1 MEKIIKYIE
10 LLDTN
15 NYYVDQSIFD
25 DSYLTVDISNNLK
38 RQEFENN
45 MTILMVIDFFS
56 YLNNTNTNTDYNFD
70 KIIKLTERTTLINF
84 IKQFQIPE
92 NLISWI
98 KENMPTKLIKKI
110 KYPYIYPFE
119 VEETFKKLYED
130 QYKKDYIRIFVDNTF
145 NTIDQENKKKLVSY
159 LYRNLIEELKIKDI
173 YTKSE
178 EINNMLS
185 NYAKRELELFYLKK
199 NFFGYIIQN
208 PTHKN
213 KIDTLLG
220 KPIFTLS
227 LEYLLNY
234 SFLTCLKDV
243 FNFDTKTEIEIDN
256 ILTSYG
262 KTELNNNYL
271 VKNIFGYVTHYP
283 TREDKI
289 RFIMLLSLS
298 ELKKSLILDY
308 QIEHLILNKMN
319 NDKQFLFDTIYNLAP
334 THYQYV
340 KLFYMNFNTNKN
352 DIATLK
358 NLEKEYKNK
367 IYIDITPEENLDI
380 SYYLNFE
387 DHWVLYD
394 KYPDKYM
401 EFITS
406 YLIIKT
412 PTICNYL
419 HSDYTFLQ
427 HYNKNVQQNIINK
440 INSDNKHIIIKPFLL
455 KDADIVNI
463 IYGKINSLS
472 DAVDI
477 SVFFQ
482 DPPNFI
488 NTYNYSSKNNL
499 FLQNILVKLNYD
511 MNKLSYKNY
520 NLKLTYELI
529 DESKTKLN

>member
-1 MEKIIKYIE
+1 MH
-10 LLDTN
+10 
-15 NYYVDQSIFD
+15 
-25 DSYLTVDISNNLK
+25 
-38 RQEFENN
+38 
-45 MTILMVIDFFS
+45 
-56 YLNNTNTNTDYNFD
+56 
-70 KIIKLTERTTLINF
+70 
-84 IKQFQIPE
+84 
-92 NLISWI
+92 
-98 KENMPTKLIKKI
+98 
-110 KYPYIYPFE
+110 
-119 VEETFKKLYED
+119 
-130 QYKKDYIRIFVDNTF
+130 
-145 NTIDQENKKKLVSY
+145 
-159 LYRNLIEELKIKDI
+159 
-173 YTKSE
+173 
-178 EINNMLS
+178 
-185 NYAKRELELFYLKK
+185 
-199 NFFGYIIQN
+199 

>member
-178 EINNMLS
+178 EIDNMLS

-208 PTHKN
+208 PIHK
-213 KIDTLLG
+213 T
-220 KPIFTLS
+220 
-227 LEYLLNY
+227 
-234 SFLTCLKDV
+234 
-243 FNFDTKTEIEIDN
+243 
-256 ILTSYG
+256 
-262 KTELNNNYL
+262 
-271 VKNIFGYVTHYP
+271 
-283 TREDKI
+283 
-289 RFIMLLSLS
+289 
-298 ELKKSLILDY
+298 
-308 QIEHLILNKMN
+308 
-319 NDKQFLFDTIYNLAP
+319 
-334 THYQYV
+334 
-340 KLFYMNFNTNKN
+340 
-352 DIATLK
+352 
-358 NLEKEYKNK
+358 
-367 IYIDITPEENLDI
+367 
-380 SYYLNFE
+380 
-387 DHWVLYD
+387 
-394 KYPDKYM
+394 
-401 EFITS
+401 
-406 YLIIKT
+406 
-412 PTICNYL
+412 
-419 HSDYTFLQ
+419 
-427 HYNKNVQQNIINK
+427 
-440 INSDNKHIIIKPFLL
+440 
-455 KDADIVNI
+455 
-463 IYGKINSLS
+463 
-472 DAVDI
+472 
-477 SVFFQ
+477 
-482 DPPNFI
+482 
-488 NTYNYSSKNNL
+488 
-499 FLQNILVKLNYD
+499 
-511 MNKLSYKNY
+511 
-520 NLKLTYELI
+520 
-529 DESKTKLN
+529 